1 VIPRELVVVAKY
13 PEVGKVKTRLAKG
26 IGDQA
31 AYELYRAFIAD
42 IVARFAGGP
51 DAFAIAY
58 TPEGAAFDGFD
69 ARCFEQRG
77 ATLNARLLSIFE
89 QQRERAEKTLVMS
102 SDSPHVPAAWIA
114 RGFAALDEADV
125 VLGPCVDGGYWC
137 VGMHTPH
144 DIFSD
149 VAMSTPLV
157 LAQTL
162 ELVAARGLRVELL
175 PTTFDVDE
183 LGDLNLLRTEL
194 QKRPGELPAT
204 EAALGAAFP
213 PRADL
218 IA

>member
-1 VIPRELVVVAKY
+1 MIARELVVVAKH

-42 IVARFAGGP
+42 IVTRFAGGP
-51 DAFAIAY
+51 DAFALAY
-58 TPEGAAFDGFD
+58 TPEGAAFDCFD
-69 ARCFEQRG
+69 ARCFAQNG
-77 ATLNARLLSIFE
+77 ATLNARLLAIFE
-89 QQRERAEKTLVMS
+89 LQRDRAEKTLVMS

-125 VLGPCVDGGYWC
+125 VLGPCIDGGYWC

-144 DIFSD
+144 DIFSG

-162 ELVAARGLRVELL
+162 ELIAVRGLSCELL

-183 LGDLNLLRTEL
+183 LSDLSLLRAEL
-194 QKRPGELPAT
+194 QRRPGELPAT
-204 EAALGAAFP
+204 EAALVAAFR
-213 PRADL
+213 RAT
-218 IA
+218 A